1 MKTEKHP
8 LVPTVPSGLDP
19 KLSRW
24 MTDITNSFLKLSQTT
39 RSDLDSVIGAG
50 VGVGF
55 FYTQYPDADSNDEA
69 VAFPVAKAPAAIFG
83 GTWEEQWD
91 DEATYFRTRGD
102 PNVAEDQDVG
112 RTDGLQEDQGQ
123 GWQLGATADSIGD
136 RNYWSNAGT
145 RDYAWT
151 DNVVSLAGYAPLLT
165 KSGGANQGAAD
176 RMKAMDDGTNGAPR
190 TGYTNQN
197 RNRLCIIWKRTS

>member
-24 MTDITNSFLKLSQTT
+24 MTDITNSFLKLSRTT
-39 RSDLDSVIGAG
+39 RSDLDSVI
-50 VGVGF
+50 GVGF

-112 RTDGLQEDQGQ
+112 RTNGLQPDQGQ
-123 GWQLGATADSIGD
+123 LHFHNWAFIKYGAVFATGGD
-136 RNYWSNAGT
+136 NGYYSASGT
-145 RDYAWT
+145 PTPTQITEEIT
-151 DNVVSLAGYAPLLT
+151 DGIHGP
-165 KSGGANQGAAD
+165 
-176 RMKAMDDGTNGAPR
+176 PR
-190 TGYTNQN
+190 GGYTTQVT
-197 RNRLCIIWKRTS
+197 NRLCIKWKRTA